1 MSGECSFLFLKLSEV
16 TGGSDSL
23 MDPNRI
29 FTGWVRMPRIVSWR
43 FAVSIPDPFAV
54 TPMYA
59 VGAMNWT
66 KAL

>member
-1 MSGECSFLFLKLSEV
+1 M
-16 TGGSDSL
+16 

-29 FTGWVRMPRIVSWR
+29 FTGWVRIPRIVSWR
-43 FAVSIPDPFAV
+43 FAVSIQDPFAV